1 MSIHKRAPHAKETNE
16 LAAGLLLRS
25 ESTPTQNNKQQ
36 NKKNNPAISSE
47 SNSLTVFLPK
57 TLQKK
62 NLESWLERKI
72 FPPHSVVDVFVTHQT
87 RGVGLHLSCARF
99 LLRSWPKAVPPTSG
113 NRPPGRIQPRSGWG
127 KIGAPGKLGV
137 PEKMNGWWFFGEVSP
152 KLTKNEVSFRINIV
166 VWSRKYGKL
175 RDY

>member
-1 MSIHKRAPHAKETNE
+1 MSIHKRAPHAKEKNE

-25 ESTPTQNNKQQ
+25 ESTPTNK
-36 NKKNNPAISSE
+36 NKKQKKQSSH
-47 SNSLTVFLPK
+47 FFWIKLPHRFFPK
-57 TLQKK
+57 KLQKK

-87 RGVGLHLSCARF
+87 RGVGLHLCCARS

-152 KLTKNEVSFRINIV
+152 KWTKNEVSFRINIV